1 MDIKDDDNCKDAIAM
16 HALGKAIFGWLF
28 FISINSKIT
37 NVFQNDKTPFLGD
50 MQTIQPTLYYLY
62 LDSG

>member
-28 FISINSKIT
+28 FISIGLK
-37 NVFQNDKTPFLGD
+37 K
-50 MQTIQPTLYYLY
+50 
-62 LDSG
+62 